1 MMIRA
6 RGPVWHQKQK
16 KAGIVPEGLRGL
28 DFDATWSFSK
38 ADRWIYGHGTFC
50 ITTHDIPVVGTF
62 QWMRNSSNES
72 KKMRQHLWRH
82 SLIKTAC
89 MDSKADDQTLYFDLK
104 NKRNIQLLT
113 TTRRGMN
120 KTTERRKMIQE
131 LKNKEFRRTYRHR
144 STTVEPM
151 QGLMAD
157 IFDLDRCWMRGD
169 DNNRW
174 AFAAMGVAVQM
185 AQLKAYRRGKSTW
198 SVKQEVLGI

>member
-1 MMIRA
+1 
-6 RGPVWHQKQK
+6 
-16 KAGIVPEGLRGL
+16 
-28 DFDATWSFSK
+28 
-38 ADRWIYGHGTFC
+38 
-50 ITTHDIPVVGTF
+50 
-62 QWMRNSSNES
+62 
-72 KKMRQHLWRH
+72 
-82 SLIKTAC
+82 